1 MLTLKE
7 IDAIRYYQ
15 GDIRKRNKDGQIVEN
30 EKEEGFFGTPSAYR
44 TMNCLMFD
52 GTINEEN
59 RIAERNGKLVPELFL
74 EIEKIIEVYCDMY
87 RAMCKYVSKVTN
99 DKKLF
104 TYRTDRK
111 ISVEEMKKGY
121 TMSFTSTSR
130 NDTPEEFL
138 QRKVGLILLNFVF
151 SQKIPHLDFH
161 QILKGEYLFE
171 EQDEVLLP
179 PFLKIELEKMELTEK
194 EKQYRDVNGQPPC
207 AKYLVEVK
215 GIRSQ
220 NLEAGSGKRKA
231 LTSERNQKSAQI
243 LKKMVNKEI
252 VTEEEKQEYCL
263 WKEDIRAIIWK
274 RFKTIEQEYL
284 EGDLS

>member
-87 RAMCKYVSKVTN
+87 RAMCKYVSEVTN

>member
-59 RIAERNGKLVPELFL
+59 RIAERNGKLVPEIFL

-87 RAMCKYVSKVTN
+87 RAMCKYVSEVTN

-138 QRKVGLILLNFVF
+138 QRKVGLILMNFVF

-161 QILKGEYLFE
+161 HILKGEYLFE
-171 EQDEVLLP
+171 EQDEILLP

-215 GIRSQ
+215 GIRRQ
-220 NLEAGSGKRKA
+220 NLEAESGKRKA

-274 RFKTIEQEYL
+274 RFKTIEREYL